1 MLHIPIFS
9 RPITSRPWNRFRSD
23 TWLCPDF
30 QYIAISWLVLLG
42 FSVLFIAAWDF
53 YFLTNTER
61 ILRRVCC
68 IYHAFFSIFGGV
80 YFVREMFRSKRL
92 VPKNYGHNNHQHGNE
107 EQILEESMQTA
118 DNKLITLL
126 RAKVRHLLQG
136 ISPAAEKDPEVG
148 VVSFR
153 VFAPVS
159 VICIVYVFCRT
170 YIYVEDFISLRSQP
184 SGVYVGVNK
193 FIPFLGS

>member
-53 YFLTNTER
+53 YFPTNAER
-61 ILRRVCC
+61 ILWRVCC

-92 VPKNYGHNNHQHGNE
+92 VPKSHGHNNHQHGNE
-107 EQILEESMQTA
+107 EQILEEPMQTA
-118 DNKLITLL
+118 NNKPITLL

-136 ISPAAEKDPEVG
+136 ISPAAQQDPEVG

-159 VICIVYVFCRT
+159 VICIVYVFCRA